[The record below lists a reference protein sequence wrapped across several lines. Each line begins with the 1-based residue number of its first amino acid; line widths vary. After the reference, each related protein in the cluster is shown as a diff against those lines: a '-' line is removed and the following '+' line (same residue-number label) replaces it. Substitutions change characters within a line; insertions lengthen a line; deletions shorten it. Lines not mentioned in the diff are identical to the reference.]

1 MKKDEIQNGLTTQE
15 ADIRLKKFGYNTLP
29 EKPPPTSLAI
39 FISQFKNPLVYVLLS
54 AGVVTLFLKE
64 LSDTLI
70 IFFVVIVNSTLG
82 YLQEKKANN
91 ALRSLRSMITPTSEV
106 VRDGIKKRIE
116 AKIIV
121 PGDIVDLEQGE
132 KVPADGKII
141 RANRLFLEEA
151 VLTGESMPVEKD
163 SGDDI
168 YMGTIISSGEAVFEV
183 TKTGGTTEMGKIAEQ
198 IQKPDEDTPLTRQ
211 LKAFSRQLTVVVI
224 VLTIFVFVIGLLTGM
239 EKREIFTTSVA
250 LAVSSIPEGLLIAL
264 TVVLAVGMQKILK
277 RKGLVKDLL
286 SAETLGSVTTICVD
300 KTGTL
305 TYGKLKVIE
314 EIGDVE
320 QVCYQHFATP
330 DDPVM
335 VAARN
340 WLKKH
345 SVHFDKDEKD
355 FYKDCVMVDSI
366 PFTPQNRFYATLV
379 KHKRKK
385 EELFVNG
392 APEHLLE
399 WSTLSDNEQKE
410 IRDTIIEK
418 TKEGYRVIGMAKKS
432 FTEERKKISE
442 HDVKGGLT
450 WVGLLVFTDPVRKN
464 IGDVF
469 EKTKTAGIKT
479 ILITGDY
486 ADTARMVMNELGM
499 KVAKDRVFLGH
510 ELEEMSD
517 AQVAVK
523 IKKLYENDTTPIIFA
538 RTKPQQKLK
547 VINALKLNNEIVAM
561 MGDGVNDAPALHKA
575 DIGVV
580 VSEATDVAK
589 ESADLIL
596 LDSSFSTIVSAI
608 REGRGIFDNIR
619 KIILY
624 LLSDSFEEIIAVVGS
639 IILFMPL
646 PVSAV
651 QILWINIVSD
661 GFPHLALTVDP
672 KAKDIMTRPPLKPGT
687 NLINKWMKALI
698 LIVSLS
704 GGLIALFLFW
714 YYLKS
719 SAGNVTLARSIA
731 FAALGINSLVYV
743 FSVRTLKDPF
753 WAENPLDN
761 KWLNLAVFAGLVFQI
776 LPFTTEFSRSFFKIE
791 ALSIEQWIV
800 VFLSSFI
807 MFITIELSKV
817 AFRHHLLEEKE
828 Y

>member
-1 MKKDEIQNGLTTQE
+1 M
-15 ADIRLKKFGYNTLP
+15 
-29 EKPPPTSLAI
+29 
-39 FISQFKNPLVYVLLS
+39 
-54 AGVVTLFLKE
+54 
-64 LSDTLI
+64 
-70 IFFVVIVNSTLG
+70 
-82 YLQEKKANN
+82 
-91 ALRSLRSMITPTSEV
+91 
-106 VRDGIKKRIE
+106 
-116 AKIIV
+116 
-121 PGDIVDLEQGE
+121 
-132 KVPADGKII
+132 
-141 RANRLFLEEA
+141 
-151 VLTGESMPVEKD
+151 
-163 SGDDI
+163 
-168 YMGTIISSGEAVFEV
+168 
-183 TKTGGTTEMGKIAEQ
+183 
-198 IQKPDEDTPLTRQ
+198 
-211 LKAFSRQLTVVVI
+211 
-224 VLTIFVFVIGLLTGM
+224 
-239 EKREIFTTSVA
+239 
-250 LAVSSIPEGLLIAL
+250 
-264 TVVLAVGMQKILK
+264 
-277 RKGLVKDLL
+277 
-286 SAETLGSVTTICVD
+286 
-300 KTGTL
+300 
-305 TYGKLKVIE
+305 
-314 EIGDVE
+314 
-320 QVCYQHFATP
+320 
-330 DDPVM
+330 
-335 VAARN
+335 
-340 WLKKH
+340 
-345 SVHFDKDEKD
+345 
-355 FYKDCVMVDSI
+355 
-366 PFTPQNRFYATLV
+366 
-379 KHKRKK
+379 
-385 EELFVNG
+385 
-392 APEHLLE
+392 
-399 WSTLSDNEQKE
+399 
-410 IRDTIIEK
+410 
-418 TKEGYRVIGMAKKS
+418 
-432 FTEERKKISE
+432 
-442 HDVKGGLT
+442 
-450 WVGLLVFTDPVRKN
+450 FTDPVRKN